1 VACCATYTTPPHRVR
16 ARRPDY
22 HREVS
27 SNRRHQEPEPGDVV
41 KITSAPEP
49 LTSDMSRRQSRYLI
63 QMVIRVVCFLA
74 AVLTWGKIPMAVS
87 IVLLVATVV
96 LPYSAVL
103 FANAGR
109 ERDGGDA
116 SFLSQREIG
125 GGPGDLGGL
134 GPTPPPGPR
143 PGPGPDGTGSPA

>member
-1 VACCATYTTPPHRVR
+1 M
-16 ARRPDY
+16 
-22 HREVS
+22 VS
-27 SNRRHQEPEPGDVV
+27 SSRRNQEPEPGEVV

-63 QMVIRVVCFLA
+63 QMGIRVVCFLA

-109 ERDGGDA
+109 ERDDDSA
-116 SFLSQREIG
+116 SFLTQRELG
-125 GGPGDLGGL
+125 AGPGDLGGP
-134 GPTPPPGPR
+134 GPTPAPGPR
-143 PGPGPDGTGSPA
+143 PGAGPDSPGSPA